1 MGGRVRTYL
10 AVALCGIA
18 CAAAAGPIAARAL
31 DPAAT
36 ATTAA
41 VRVSGESLH
50 LSGTVLPAQPGGP
63 VKLKVL
69 RSKAKGAPYKRVR
82 SAEATINLEGSFGTS
97 IQRTPKGNCQLTATW
112 AGDADSLPSSASVGF
127 RC

>member
-1 MGGRVRTYL
+1 MSGLVRTYL

-18 CAAAAGPIAARAL
+18 CAAGVAPIAARAL
-31 DPAAT
+31 EPAVT
-36 ATTAA
+36 ATTTS
-41 VRVSGESLH
+41 VRISSEKLH
-50 LSGTVLPAQPGGP
+50 LSGTVLPAQPGGA

-82 SAEATINLEGSFGTS
+82 SAEATINLEGGYATTVRRKR
-97 IQRTPKGNCQLTATW
+97 QGACQLIAEW
-112 AGDADSLPSSASVGF
+112 AGDADSLPSSASTGF

>member
-36 ATTAA
+36 ATTTA

-82 SAEATINLEGSFGTS
+82 SAEATINLEGGYATTV
-97 IQRTPKGNCQLTATW
+97 RRKRKGACQLIAEW
-112 AGDADSLPSSASVGF
+112 AGDADSLPSSASTGF

>member
-82 SAEATINLEGSFGTS
+82 SAEATINLEGGYATTV
-97 IQRTPKGNCQLTATW
+97 RRKRKGACQLIAEW
-112 AGDADSLPSSASVGF
+112 AGDPDSLPSSASTGF